1 MDDVLNHDFPA
12 CLFQIAM
19 VSHRADH
26 LDHGPFH
33 LEEQRVSSEL
43 HSGSPSS
50 KAEASILLG
59 WSRRERVIV
68 LDLRPDPWHH
78 LLQERPTRTQASCW
92 LRCHAH
98 QTGVL
103 SHLRASQGCTSHC
116 SRGQAFRLK
125 TKLWCFASRTT
136 PCRAGLATGTLLTPR
151 A

>member
-50 KAEASILLG
+50 KAGGQYPPWLEQAGTSN
-59 WSRRERVIV
+59 
-68 LDLRPDPWHH
+68 RP
-78 LLQERPTRTQASCW
+78 
-92 LRCHAH
+92 
-98 QTGVL
+98 
-103 SHLRASQGCTSHC
+103 
-116 SRGQAFRLK
+116 
-125 TKLWCFASRTT
+125 
-136 PCRAGLATGTLLTPR
+136 
-151 A
+151 